1 MVFSSHI
8 DNVNICQKNTFGAG
22 DVKMFLAI
30 ATIWGW
36 KVVSISIY
44 FSFLCGGI
52 VGAYLI
58 LFKKRKKTDYV
69 PFAPAI
75 IVGLILALIYTDN
88 IFDYYYPWVNNSFK
102 IGNTNVI
109 K

>member
-1 MVFSSHI
+1 MTDAILGILMVTVVFSSFTLI
-8 DNVNICQKNTFGAG
+8 MLIFGQNTFGAG

-58 LFKKRKKTDYV
+58 LFKSEKNRLRSICTCNYCGPDFSTY
-69 PFAPAI
+69 
-75 IVGLILALIYTDN
+75 LYR
-88 IFDYYYPWVNNSFK
+88 
-102 IGNTNVI
+102 
-109 K
+109 